1 MYLKHV
7 KLKNYRNF
15 IDINVNLNSNLNIF
29 FGNNGSGKT
38 NFTESLLLITKGKSF
53 RKVKREEIINYNQNR
68 AFIKAVIKNE
78 NILIIIEK
86 DNKKTFINEKQVYK
100 RKVLLETFFLNS
112 DTLFYFKNFSNFRI
126 KFTDKL
132 CYNVFGLEFYEN
144 YKKYLNAIRNYKKEP
159 YNRIWLKVFKNYKDV
174 INNYRQNFFKKIKEN
189 YNEAKD
195 KLKLSDCL
203 INFRSDEKR
212 ELNIIRKDKKDLSL
226 GELKSIIFAIVYA
239 TIKLIERKD
248 VILLIDDFNSE
259 WDINKQKNVKNLILE
274 LNTQSVI
281 METQRSEDINFII
294 EKGEVKTV

>member
-15 IDINVNLNSNLNIF
+15 IDIGVNLNSNLNIF

-38 NFTESLLLITKGKSF
+38 NFTESLLLITKGKTF
-53 RKVKREEIINYNQNR
+53 RKVKREEIINYNQDR
-68 AFIKAVIKNE
+68 ASIKAVIKNE

-86 DNKKTFINEKQVYK
+86 DNKKTFINEKQFYK

-126 KFTDKL
+126 KFIDKL
-132 CYNVFGLEFYEN
+132 CYNVFGFEFYEN
-144 YKKYLNAIRNYKKEP
+144 YKKYINAIRNYKKEP

-174 INNYRQNFFKKIKEN
+174 INNYRQNFFKNIKEN

-212 ELNIIRKDKKDLSL
+212 ELNIVRKDKKDLSL
-226 GELKSIIFAIVYA
+226 GELKSIIFAIIYA
-239 TIKLIERKD
+239 TIKQIGRKD

-259 WDINKQKNVKNLILE
+259 WDINKQKDVKNLISE

-294 EKGEVKTV
+294 EKGEIKTV

>member
-7 KLKNYRNF
+7 KLKNFRNF
-15 IDINVNLNSNLNIF
+15 IDINVNLDSNLNIF
-29 FGNNGSGKT
+29 FGNNGCGKT

-53 RKVKREEIINYNQNR
+53 RKIKREEIINYNQDR
-68 AFIKAVIKNE
+68 AFIKAVIKDE

-86 DNKKTFINEKQVYK
+86 DNKKTFINEKQFYK

-126 KFTDKL
+126 KFIDKL

-159 YNRIWLKVFKNYKDV
+159 YNRIWLKLFKNYKDV
-174 INNYRQNFFKKIKEN
+174 INIYRQNFFKNIKEN
-189 YNEAKD
+189 YHEAKD
-195 KLKLSDCL
+195 KLKQSDCL

-212 ELNIIRKDKKDLSL
+212 ELSIVRKDRKDLSL

-259 WDINKQKNVKNLILE
+259 WDINKQKDVKNLISE
-274 LNTQSVI
+274 LNIQSVI

-294 EKGEVKTV
+294 EKGEIKKI